1 MLDTLQEY
9 EAYLSGER
17 KASRNTQLS
26 YLRDLRQFA
35 GYLDMTLDK
44 ADTESVGNYAG
55 FLTERG
61 KSSSTV
67 MRSLASLKSFYGF
80 MLEKGYVK
88 ENPVRG
94 IPSARAERKAPQ
106 VLSGQEVER
115 LLQAPR
121 CSDPKGFRDKAM
133 LEVLYATGMRVSEL
147 ISLNLDDVNLSL
159 RYIRCNAAGHERIIP
174 IYQAAAQALGNYVNK
189 SRRQLAGDPGEQALF
204 VNVNGSR
211 MSRQGFWK
219 IIKHYQEKANIEKQ
233 TTPHTL
239 RHSFAMHL
247 LENGADLRSLQEM
260 LGHADISSTQ
270 VYANMIKN
278 KLADV
283 YQKAHPKARR

>member
-1 MLDTLQEY
+1 MLDALREY
-9 EAYLSGER
+9 EVYLNGEK

-35 GYLDMTLDK
+35 GYLDVSLET
-44 ADTESVGNYAG
+44 ADLSSVNAYAE
-55 FLTERG
+55 FLAARG
-61 KSSSTV
+61 KSASTV
-67 MRSLASLKSFYGF
+67 MRSIASLKSFYGF
-80 MLEKGYVK
+80 MLDKGYISD
-88 ENPVRG
+88 NPVRG
-94 IPSARAERKAPQ
+94 VASTRTERKAPQ
-106 VLSGQEVER
+106 ILTGDEVER
-115 LLQAPR
+115 LLQSPR
-121 CSDPKGFRDKAM
+121 CVDPKGFRDKAM
-133 LEVLYATGMRVSEL
+133 LEVLYATGLRVSEL

-159 RYIRCNAAGHERIIP
+159 RFIRCNSAGHERVIP
-174 IYQAAAQALGNYVNK
+174 IYQAAAQALGNYINK
-189 SRRQLAGDPGEQALF
+189 SRKQLIDNPEEQALF
-204 VNVNGSR
+204 VNINGGR

-283 YQKAHPKARR
+283 YQKAHPKARK

>member
-1 MLDTLQEY
+1 MLDALREY
-9 EAYLSGER
+9 EVYLGGER

-35 GYLDMTLDK
+35 GYLDRGLES
-44 ADTESVGNYAG
+44 ADTDAVSAYAG
-55 FLTERG
+55 FLAECG

-67 MRSLASLKSFYGF
+67 MRSIASLKSFYSF
-80 MLEKGYVK
+80 MLDKGYVR

-94 IPSARAERKAPQ
+94 IPSTRAERKAPQ
-106 VLSGQEVER
+106 ILSGSEVER

-121 CSDPKGFRDKAM
+121 CVDPKGFRDKAM

-147 ISLNLDDVNLSL
+147 ISLDLDDVNLSL
-159 RYIRCNAAGHERIIP
+159 RYIRCNSAGHERVIP
-174 IYQAAAQALGNYVNK
+174 IYQVAAQSLSNYINK
-189 SRRQLAGDPGEQALF
+189 SRKQLIGNPEEPALF
-204 VNVNGSR
+204 VNINGSR

-219 IIKHYQEKANIEKQ
+219 IIKHYQERAGVEKQ

-270 VYANMIKN
+270 VYANMIKH